1 MVKLKFNVKILAIT
15 IVTLNLKLA
24 NSLCNLYPKIFG
36 EDSYNT
42 ILNDIEIHE
51 GTDTIVSG
59 GAFNLPLASIYPI
72 IIVSSL
78 STTEVKWAVTD
89 YTLLNQLAYK
99 LTISPN
105 GKYIM
110 TMIGEVG
117 VEYRLIVFDTIGGNV
132 LSQRRFSAG
141 GIQQTFEMRA
151 LLINSA
157 GTSGFVMDIQSGAG
171 TRLLLKSL

>member
-1 MVKLKFNVKILAIT
+1 MVKLKFFIKILAIT
-15 IVTLNLKLA
+15 IVSLILKQA
-24 NSLCNLYPKIFG
+24 NTLCNVYPKIFG

-89 YTLLNQLAYK
+89 NNLMNQ
-99 LTISPN
+99 
-105 GKYIM
+105 
-110 TMIGEVG
+110 
-117 VEYRLIVFDTIGGNV
+117 
-132 LSQRRFSAG
+132 
-141 GIQQTFEMRA
+141 
-151 LLINSA
+151 
-157 GTSGFVMDIQSGAG
+157 
-171 TRLLLKSL
+171 